1 MSSFLIKQLESLP
14 PRQYLNIF
22 ESLFNEAT
30 EGIMIEDADRT
41 VIAVNHN
48 MLRFL
53 GMNEEDVVGQNSS
66 ALAYS
71 IGESCYSTIDKG
83 IRSEGSWCGELE
95 IITKE
100 GGSKL
105 ASVSV
110 DAIMQ
115 DGALLNNVIMV
126 TDISEIKHS
135 RKQLEHIATH
145 DTLTDL
151 PNRVLLYDRLKVS
164 IERVQRSD
172 SLGAVIFLDIDNFK
186 DINDNFGH
194 VYGDELLKICADML
208 MSTLRAKDTVGRLGG
223 DEFLIII
230 DELYVLEDI
239 EGVAKKLLA
248 LFDQLIKVGDVEFD
262 LSVSMGISVYP
273 YNGTEVE
280 KLINEA
286 DIAMYHIKQ
295 MGRNNYGFYSP
306 ELSAQSHEIF
316 RVGRGIKQALR
327 NDSFFMAYQPQISLS
342 SGKLTGVEALLRC
355 SESCLEDTSIE
366 DLIAVAEK
374 SSMIIEMG
382 KRIFEL
388 ICEQISIWNRE
399 GCPSCLVAVNLSR
412 RQLSDRRLV
421 EMVQETM
428 ALYNISVD
436 QIEFEIT
443 ESSLIQ
449 SHSLAQE
456 NMQRLRALGFCFSID
471 DFGTGYSSLSNL
483 RNFSLDKLKIDRSF
497 ISELE
502 KNRHDQIIV
511 EATINM
517 AKSLGL
523 VVLAEGVETEAQA
536 EILRSFGCDQMQGYL
551 FSKPISAKAFENLE
565 IHEGTTLHAY
575 DTREPDAVNYAP

>member
-1 MSSFLIKQLESLP
+1 MSSFLIKQLMSLP
-14 PRQYLNIF
+14 PRQFLDIF
-22 ESLFNEAT
+22 DSLFNEAT

-41 VIAVNHN
+41 VIAVNRN

-53 GMNEEDVVGQNSS
+53 GMDEEDVIGQNSS
-66 ALAYS
+66 TLAYS
-71 IGESCYSTIDKG
+71 IGESCYATIDNG
-83 IRSEGSWCGELE
+83 IRSEGAWRGELE
-95 IITKE
+95 IMAKE
-100 GGSKL
+100 GGNKL
-105 ASVSV
+105 AWVSV
-110 DAIMQ
+110 DAIVQ
-115 DGALLNNVIMV
+115 DGALINNVIMV
-126 TDISEIKHS
+126 TDISEIKQS
-135 RKQLEHIATH
+135 RQQLEHIATH

-151 PNRVLLYDRLKVS
+151 PNRVLLYDRLDVS
-164 IERVQRSD
+164 IKRVQRSD
-172 SLGAVIFLDIDNFK
+172 SLGAVIFLNIDNFK
-186 DINDNFGH
+186 DVNDNFGH
-194 VYGDELLKICADML
+194 AYGDELLKICADML
-208 MSTLRAKDTVGRLGG
+208 TLTLRSKDTVGRLGG

-230 DELYVLEDI
+230 DEFYALEDI

-248 LFDQLIKVGDVEFD
+248 LFDQLIKVRDVEFD

-273 YNGTEVE
+273 YSGTEVE

-286 DIAMYHIKQ
+286 DIAMSHVKQ

-306 ELSAQSHEIF
+306 ELSEQSHEIF

-327 NDSFFMAYQPQISLS
+327 NDSFYMVYQPQLSLS
-342 SGKLTGVEALLRC
+342 SGNLMGVEALLRC
-355 SESCLEDTSIE
+355 RESCLEETSIE
-366 DLIAVAEK
+366 GLIEVAEK

-388 ICEQISIWNRE
+388 VCEQISIWNRQ
-399 GCPSCLVAVNLSR
+399 GYPSCLVAVNLSR

-421 EMVQETM
+421 EMVQETVER
-428 ALYNISVD
+428 YGVTVD

-449 SHSLAQE
+449 SHVLAQE
-456 NMQRLRALGFCFSID
+456 NMQRLRELGFCFSID

-502 KNRHDQIIV
+502 KNRHDRIIV

-551 FSKPISAKAFENLE
+551 FSKPISAKAFETLKV
-565 IHEGTTLHAY
+565 HERSPSRVQNV
-575 DTREPDAVNYAP
+575 REQEAVNYAP